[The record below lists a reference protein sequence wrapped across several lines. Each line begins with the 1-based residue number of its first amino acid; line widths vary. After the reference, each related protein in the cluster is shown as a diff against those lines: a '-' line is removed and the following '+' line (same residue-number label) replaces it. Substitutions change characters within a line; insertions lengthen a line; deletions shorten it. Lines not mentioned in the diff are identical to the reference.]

1 VASPDG
7 CWAERVAWF
16 GSSRLD
22 LHTGLAAVPA
32 GGVAA
37 CNHATIDGLGCIL
50 APPGGFSPNG
60 EPVGNGRSRHKV
72 GGRTLARDGR
82 CGCMWEQQPRG
93 CGRRICS
100 GQM

>member
-32 GGVAA
+32 GGVAG
-37 CNHATIDGLGCIL
+37 CNHATIDGLGAFWL
-50 APPGGFSPNG
+50 P
-60 EPVGNGRSRHKV
+60 PVGSV
-72 GGRTLARDGR
+72 PMASLLAMD
-82 CGCMWEQQPRG
+82 EVA
-93 CGRRICS
+93 IK
-100 GQM
+100 